1 MKKSEIVDLL
11 KDLADDAE
19 IDETVK
25 GNAALAK
32 LFEKGL
38 TLDDVKNFME
48 TNEDGQKYLQSYG
61 DKRVTDGIKT
71 WKDKNLQTIINDEVL
86 KATGKKKTPEQLKM
100 EELEKKFNESEAK
113 RIAAENTGKLKDMLT
128 TAGLDPVKTIEFFNI
143 NNMDNIEKSIGNFKA
158 IIDEQVKAD
167 VKEQMSAGNYTPP
180 GENGAGEL
188 TAEDIAKMMM

>member
-1 MKKSEIVDLL
+1 MKKSELVDLL

-143 NNMDNIEKSIGNFKA
+143 NNMDNVEKSIGNFKA

-180 GENGAGEL
+180 GENGAGDL